1 MMEIL
6 FLAHRIPFPPD
17 RGDKIRSHHV
27 LRCLSAMAQVHL
39 GCFADDPED
48 RACEGDLA
56 AMATSHLLLE
66 RRKSLPVAGL
76 EALAGGLPISVTAF
90 RDHRMTRWVEKTL
103 RERPITAIYLF
114 SGQMGQYVPD
124 DFSGRVIA
132 DLVDVDS
139 AKFEAYGA
147 AGRGFRAWMERR
159 EGRLLRAEE
168 SRIARRS
175 HTTLLVSEAEAALFR
190 QRLDDPQCAVAA
202 LGNGIDSAFYDP
214 AVVIPEP
221 EMAGWPAPRLVFT
234 GQMDYAPNIAAA
246 ERAIGRIMPLV
257 RKRFPG
263 ASFHV
268 VGRNPPASLTRHDGR
283 DGIRIWGRVADV
295 RPFLAAADMAL
306 VPLEIA
312 RGVQNKVLEAMS
324 MGLPVVLSPGAATGI
339 AAQDGREFLV
349 GTDDAALAEAICALA
364 AAPSRARSIGLAAR
378 GWIDAHAGWPAALAG
393 LPALL
398 GLSKPGISD
407 AA

>member
-1 MMEIL
+1 MEIL

-27 LRCLSAMAQVHL
+27 LRCLSGMAQVHV

-48 RACEGDLA
+48 RASEGDLA

-66 RRKSLPVAGL
+66 RSKSLPLAGI
-76 EALAGGLPISVTAF
+76 EALAGGQPISVTAF
-90 RDHRMTRWVEKTL
+90 RDRRMARWVEKTL
-103 RERPITAIYLF
+103 RDRPIGAIYVF

-124 DFSGRVIA
+124 SFSGRVIT

-147 AGRGFRAWMERR
+147 AGQGFRAWMERR

-190 QRLDDPQCAVAA
+190 ERLNDPRCPVAA
-202 LGNGIDSAFYDP
+202 LGNGIDSALYDP
-214 AVVIPEP
+214 ASVAPEP
-221 EMAGWPAPRLVFT
+221 EMAGFAAPRLIFT

-246 ERAIGRIMPLV
+246 ERAIERIMPLV
-257 RKRFPG
+257 RKRLPE

-268 VGRNPPASLTRHDGR
+268 VGRNPPISLTRHDGQG
-283 DGIRIWGRVADV
+283 GIRIWGRVADV

-339 AAQDGREFLV
+339 LAQDGRDFLV
-349 GTDDAALAEAICALA
+349 GMDDTALADAICALA
-364 AAPSRARSIGLAAR
+364 DAPSRARSMGLAAR
-378 GWIDAHAGWPAALAG
+378 GWIDAHAGWPAALAV
-393 LPALL
+393 LPELL
-398 GLSKPGISD
+398 GLSMPGVSD